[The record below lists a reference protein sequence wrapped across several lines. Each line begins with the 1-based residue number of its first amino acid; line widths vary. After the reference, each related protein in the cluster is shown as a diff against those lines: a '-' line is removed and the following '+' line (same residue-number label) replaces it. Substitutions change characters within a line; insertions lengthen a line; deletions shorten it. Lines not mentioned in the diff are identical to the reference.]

1 MIPLSVDSTTATI
14 SQYAMDTFEGVDF
27 SDIIP
32 IIIALGAVEESR
44 VPNYYW
50 AVESQ

>member
-1 MIPLSVDSTTATI
+1 MIPLSVDPTTATI
-14 SQYAMDTFEGVDF
+14 SQYAMDTFDF

-44 VPNYYW
+44 IPNYW